1 MATSVTTRTVRW
13 WTIPVAV
20 VAILVVLGVGIT
32 QVIPADPVKLD
43 PTAAVVIMI
52 LAVLVFI
59 GSLTVFFTGLL
70 SADEHG
76 AFGEIY

>member
-1 MATSVTTRTVRW
+1 MAAQTTTYHVRW

-20 VAILVVLGVGIT
+20 VAILVVLGVGMT
-32 QVIPADPVKLD
+32 QILPATSRALD
-43 PTAAVVIMI
+43 SHLAAAIMVF
-52 LAVLVFI
+52 AVLVFI

-76 AFGEIY
+76 AFGDVY